1 MVNGASDDDDDDEE
15 IGDDTW
21 DDEIPPPMLPHTKAS
36 KSTYDYAP
44 VNITDN
50 IIENAEGN
58 GITDTPF
65 LENADK
71 ENEITDSP
79 FLGTRG
85 VSMILRLNTRRN
97 TINSI
102 TKDSKF
108 VEDLE
113 AKIEG

>member
-1 MVNGASDDDDDDEE
+1 MVNGASDDDDEE

-36 KSTYDYAP
+36 KSNYDYAP

-65 LENADK
+65 LKNADK